1 MPTIRR
7 CALVTRFAD
16 TRVAESAHLLA
27 QHLRHRG
34 VEVFAPADEAGRLG
48 AIAVQYVDETELVR
62 GAELVVAIGGDGTLL
77 HAAGLVAGYDTP
89 LLGINR
95 GRLGFLTD
103 VMPDDMLASVDA
115 ALDGRCTVDAR
126 ALLAAE
132 FANPSGAHLR
142 GLALND
148 IVVQKSQSGHLVD
161 FETWIDDHFV
171 NTHGGDG
178 LIVATATGSTAYAL
192 SVGGPIV
199 APDLDVVVVAPICP
213 HTLSDRPIVVS
224 SRSTIEVRLIDRP
237 DSLAEVACDGRS
249 LGTLLPGAALRI
261 GPSSTR
267 IRLLHPSGYDY
278 YRLLR
283 SKLNW
288 GRRSFDGDRD

>member
-1 MPTIRR
+1 MSITRR

-16 TRVAESAHLLA
+16 TRVAESAQLLA
-27 QHLRHRG
+27 EHLHRRG
-34 VEVFAPADEAGRLG
+34 LTVLAIAEEAPRLG
-48 AIAVQYVDETELVR
+48 ALRAEFVAESALLA

-77 HAAGLVAGYDTP
+77 HAAGLVAGHDIP

-115 ALDGRCTVDAR
+115 ALDGHCSIDAR

-132 FANPSGAHLR
+132 FLSPTGERKR

-148 IVVQKSQSGHLVD
+148 VVVQKSQSGHLVD
-161 FETWIDDHFV
+161 FETWIDDRFV

-224 SRSTIEVRLIDRP
+224 ARSTIEVRLIDRP
-237 DSLAEVACDGRS
+237 DSLAEVACDGHS
-249 LGTLLPGAALRI
+249 LGTLQPGAALRI

-267 IRLLHPSGYDY
+267 IRLLHPAGYDY
-278 YRLLR
+278 FRLLR

-288 GRRSFDGDRD
+288 GRRSFDGERD